1 MLVYVCVFTIFF
13 LHSLAENFME
23 NRRDG
28 EKNMRE
34 KYKERLF
41 SVRFVRF
48 YRIGLQSPCDSFG
61 QLITFT

>member
-1 MLVYVCVFTIFF
+1 
-13 LHSLAENFME
+13 ME
-23 NRRDG
+23 NRRDE
-28 EKNMRE
+28 EKNTRE